1 MLRVRSRN
9 SWLPFTHCK
18 LTKTKASEMESQFTG
33 TAGACR
39 YGPFG
44 PPPPSQA
51 SSGQARM
58 FPNAPYLPS
67 CLESQPAIR
76 NQAVK
81 VAEVA
86 AGGEEAG
93 KREPSAWAPDILQR
107 QNRTVRLSREVI
119 WGPSNTGRF

>member
-1 MLRVRSRN
+1 MYLP
-9 SWLPFTHCK
+9 SWGGAEPHEEQCLSAFTVHF
-18 LTKTKASEMESQFTG
+18 SGQFTG

-76 NQAVK
+76 NQ
-81 VAEVA
+81 
-86 AGGEEAG
+86 G
-93 KREPSAWAPDILQR
+93 KRAGERPLHAGRWRLGCNRAPALPCPTPSLTTALTRSPPQGL
-107 QNRTVRLSREVI
+107 
-119 WGPSNTGRF
+119 